1 MTSHPFFKPII
12 TLGLVKSQLGGRV
25 LDRYLL
31 GLLAKQS
38 HVAVQPFLRVR
49 KPSSSSSTGAGA
61 GPAAAA
67 AAAATPLLPS
77 TAGWTASYTEWA
89 RLEVVRDLKESVC
102 RMPEAGFSESALFL
116 CVLG

>member
-49 KPSSSSSTGAGA
+49 KPSSSSSTGAG
-61 GPAAAA
+61 PAAAA
-67 AAAATPLLPS
+67 AAATTLLPS

-102 RMPEAGFSESALFL
+102 RMPEAGFSESALFY
-116 CVLG
+116 CVYVCVC

>member
-1 MTSHPFFKPII
+1 M
-12 TLGLVKSQLGGRV
+12 
-25 LDRYLL
+25 L

-49 KPSSSSSTGAGA
+49 KPSSSAGA
-61 GPAAAA
+61 APAAAA
-67 AAAATPLLPS
+67 TTLVPS

-102 RMPEAGFSESALFL
+102 RMPEAGFSKSAFNVFIVRV
-116 CVLG
+116 CV